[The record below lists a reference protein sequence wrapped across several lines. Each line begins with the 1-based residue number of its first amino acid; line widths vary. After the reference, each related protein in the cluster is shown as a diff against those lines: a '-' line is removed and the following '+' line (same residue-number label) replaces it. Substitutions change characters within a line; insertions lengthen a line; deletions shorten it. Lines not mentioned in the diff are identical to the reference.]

1 MFARTNGVLALTPTA
16 DHSGKEGFA
25 VNASSGNAALVSAA
39 TDIPL
44 GVILEGATT
53 SKKDAVALCD
63 GALAGTV
70 KVKLDGTP
78 GTVALGTYLVITAT
92 GTFKAD
98 PGTGARVRAARA
110 LESGAANELIEAVL
124 VKPESL
130 S

>member
-25 VNASSGNAALVSAA
+25 VKASGTSAALVAAA

-44 GVILEGATT
+44 GVVLEGATT
-53 SKKDAVALCD
+53 AKKDAVALCD
-63 GALAGTV
+63 GGLAGTV
-70 KVKLDGTP
+70 KVKLDATP

-92 GTFKAD
+92 GTATAD
-98 PGTGARVRAARA
+98 PGSGARVRHARA
-110 LESGAANELIEAVL
+110 LEAGAANELIEAVL
-124 VKPESL
+124 LTPVAL